1 MTAFRAPKITLFR
14 TTAGAMTA
22 AGLSLAL
29 LSSPAAAQVDDA
41 IVLNILRNCAQIDD
55 ATARLACYDNN
66 IRAAGGQARPAVPG
80 EMDAPQGGRGA
91 PVNTS
96 GASGFGRENIRT
108 PDRFETPAGEL
119 DELRARV
126 RSVSERQRG
135 VYLLTLEDGA
145 QWLFSESV
153 PFAYRPPRSGDQ
165 VEIDRGALG
174 SFLMTFDSQRSVRVE
189 RVR

>member
-1 MTAFRAPKITLFR
+1 MTAFRATKTLSI
-14 TTAGAMTA
+14 AA
-22 AGLSLAL
+22 AGISLAL
-29 LSSPAAAQVDDA
+29 LSSPATAQVDDA

-80 EMDAPQGGRGA
+80 QMDAPQGGRGA
-91 PVNTS
+91 PLNTT
-96 GASGFGRENIRT
+96 GPSGFGRENIRT
-108 PDRFETPAGEL
+108 PERFETPAGQI

-126 RSVSERQRG
+126 SAVSERQRG

-145 QWLFSESV
+145 QWLFSEGV
-153 PFAYRPPRSGDQ
+153 PFSYRPPKPGDSI
-165 VEIDRGALG
+165 EIDRGALG
-174 SFLMTFDSQRSVRVE
+174 SFLLTYDSQRSVRVE